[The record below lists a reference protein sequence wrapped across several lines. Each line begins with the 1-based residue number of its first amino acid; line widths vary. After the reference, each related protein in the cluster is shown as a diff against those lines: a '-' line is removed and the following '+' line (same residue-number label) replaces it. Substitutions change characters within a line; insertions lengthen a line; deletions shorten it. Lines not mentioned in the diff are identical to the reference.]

1 MTDGEEDITSLECK
15 YFDDSKVKKIHEEF
29 SKICDVNSG
38 SQKCLAE
45 TQDDREYC
53 SIVANNLKDLN
64 SKLNEILKTNQSEPN
79 GIFSHAHIE
88 VAKKECV
95 CLKQSF
101 YNKVIKDVKKQTDVY
116 KRVKKCNSDIKDKT
130 NDVSANIC
138 IFRNLNITELER
150 MKKIFDFYLFY
161 YKKIKDFTVEE
172 KSEKY
177 QKHFK
182 EGFYEHC
189 NGIIDCLNE
198 RSNSEYCDEFKEYHY
213 YNNAFRVFLES
224 LILYGKEADGSDC
237 NNGCVLAES
246 LLKGQYLIE
255 LKGEI
260 KRIKSKYS
268 STNYSNTVITV
279 IFSVIGTVMGV
290 FLISYY
296 FFGITPREFWVRI
309 RKLKNKEA
317 HINVDD
323 ETEDKSLFIS
333 ENQENGSKNKGY
345 SISYKSVKYS

>member
-64 SKLNEILKTNQSEPN
+64 I
-79 GIFSHAHIE
+79 
-88 VAKKECV
+88 
-95 CLKQSF
+95 
-101 YNKVIKDVKKQTDVY
+101 IKDVKKQTDVY

-138 IFRNLNITELER
+138 IFRNLNITEIER